1 MLLTGFPPAFFFFFH
16 FAASIWLQSLFRV
29 LWLSQA
35 FWVDGILVWGL
46 RQGKFEEGSNEVA
59 CDFMH
64 TIYIDS
70 EKSGIKCEAVSQAW
84 LWGKPH
90 WKTWLAEVR
99 LCLSADKGHYFLKRE
114 EHCCWGQ
121 EGFSGVVQ
129 QEPGECVRSSL
140 CSYRG
145 GFPFELWIWAAQ
157 WPQYSDPS
165 PALVTGRTQT
175 WLTELW

>member
-1 MLLTGFPPAFFFFFH
+1 MLLTGFPPAFFFFSF
-16 FAASIWLQSLFRV
+16 LQL
-29 LWLSQA
+29 A
-35 FWVDGILVWGL
+35 FGCSHSSGSSGFLKPELMVFLVWGL

-99 LCLSADKGHYFLKRE
+99 LCPSADKGHYFLKRE